1 MISQFALNKAL
12 LDKLN
17 SITALDI
24 AVQGSA
30 FTPSPSGD
38 YIAEKEVPTSVDITL
53 GAGRDTQRGFYQVTI
68 ATPIIEERFY
78 HLRKVDELT
87 PLIGKG
93 LAAGVE
99 FDSQKVSISTITPSG
114 MYSDDTHLKTAL
126 TIAYTVIA

>member
-17 SITALDI
+17 SITVLDI
-24 AVQGSA
+24 AAQGSA
-30 FTPSPSGD
+30 FTPSPGDD
-38 YIAEKEVPTSVDITL
+38 YIAEKEVPTNTEITL
-53 GAGRDTQRGFYQVTI
+53 GIGKDTQRGFYQITI
-68 ATPIIEERFY
+68 ATPIAKKKFY
-78 HLRKVDELT
+78 HLQKIDELM

-99 FDSQKVSISTITPSG
+99 FNGQKVSISTITPSG